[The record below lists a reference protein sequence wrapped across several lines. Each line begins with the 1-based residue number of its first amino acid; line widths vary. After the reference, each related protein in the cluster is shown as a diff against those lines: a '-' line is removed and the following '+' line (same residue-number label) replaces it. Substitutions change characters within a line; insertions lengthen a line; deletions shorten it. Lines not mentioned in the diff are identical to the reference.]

1 MILKDVKGFG
11 QITVWAAYHHEKLN
25 GYGYPFHLPKDELPL
40 GSRIMAVADI
50 FSALTEDRPYRK
62 RMDKEKVADILRG
75 DAEKGLI
82 SSGVVDLLMSNYDEI
97 NKLRASESRVA
108 SRKYQESLKQAET

>member
-1 MILKDVKGFG
+1 MI
-11 QITVWAAYHHEKLN
+11 QRR
-25 GYGYPFHLPKDELPL
+25 
-40 GSRIMAVADI
+40 S
-50 FSALTEDRPYRK
+50 
-62 RMDKEKVADILRG
+62 

>member
-1 MILKDVKGFG
+1 MRWNLKEAVGKN
-11 QITVWAAYHHEKLN
+11 QTASERKRIK
-25 GYGYPFHLPKDELPL
+25 
-40 GSRIMAVADI
+40 IMAVADI

-75 DAEKGLI
+75 DAEKRLI
-82 SSGVVDLLMSNYDEI
+82 SSGVVDLLMSNYNEI

-108 SRKYQESLKQAET
+108 SRKYQESLKQAETG